1 MFSSAWLETLRADL
15 HGRLAEAD
23 PLDPGV
29 PLPSEPWVRELLP
42 LLGVELRGSKL
53 YLPGRGPSLGDR
65 AGEADQLEGELEEA
79 GFTPVKLED
88 PELARYLEA
97 EGKLVRL
104 GDGLALGAAAYEEAR
119 RIVIEE
125 CEQAGTIT
133 LARLRDLL
141 GTGRKPAQLILER
154 LDADGITR
162 RVGDE
167 RRLRAAGRR

>member
-1 MFSSAWLETLRADL
+1 
-15 HGRLAEAD
+15 LAKAN

-29 PLPSEPWVRELLP
+29 PLPSEPWARELLP

-53 YLPGRGPSLGDR
+53 YLPGAAPALGAR
-65 AGEADQLEGELEEA
+65 AEAAEQLEGELAEA
-79 GFTPVKLED
+79 GFTPVKLAD

-97 EGKLVRL
+97 EGRLVRL
-104 GDGLALGAAAYEEAR
+104 GDGLAIGARAFDEAR
-119 RIVIEE
+119 AIVVDE
-125 CEQAGTIT
+125 CERAGTIT

-167 RRLRAAGRR
+167 RVLRRKAKAG